1 MTPDPG
7 STPRRSGTFEPRP
20 LGLAPAPGKP
30 QSGETKSEQGKGVWF
45 GYGTI
50 LDQFQRVTG

>member
-30 QSGETKSEQGKGVWF
+30 QSGETKSEQGQGVWF

-50 LDQFQRVTG
+50 L